1 MQYLLDTVLRLRNW
15 LRAQRHLNWV
25 VKTGVALLLV
35 ALLYYEIAHHRRIGD
50 VWAAFQNEIAHGQWR
65 LLALAVA
72 LMPLNWLAET
82 EKWRGFVARYEYM
95 PRWRALMAVMTGVAF
110 SLFTPNRVGEYGG
123 RILYVQPRNQW
134 RAMVANLV
142 GNFCQFVVL
151 LGMGVLGS
159 LYILRHLEVIQ
170 PIWATVLIVIAAAAL
185 PVLFWLYYHFEI
197 VIDFIKRL
205 RLLRPLLPL
214 LRRLNLGV
222 VRQFTK
228 AERTAILGWA
238 VLRFF
243 IYATQY
249 FLLLRFF
256 GIRTDVLSGFAG
268 IAALFLLQTS
278 IPLPP
283 LAGLVA
289 RGNLAVLLWQQ
300 FGANEV
306 SALAATFSLWVIN
319 LVLPALIGTFS
330 FFYVNISKSLGHETD
345 NAQSLDHQNNAQ
357 HNPLDAAAA
366 RQPDVAAFTGTK
378 HL

>member
-1 MQYLLDTVLRLRNW
+1 MQYLIDTVVRLRNW
-15 LRAQRHLNWV
+15 LRAQRHLNLV
-25 VKTGVALLLV
+25 VKITVTLLLG
-35 ALLYYEIAHHRRIGD
+35 AMLYYEVAYHRHIGE
-50 VWAAFQNEIAHGQWR
+50 VWAAFRNEAAHGKWWY
-65 LLALAVA
+65 LVLALL
-72 LMPLNWLAET
+72 LMPFNWLAET
-82 EKWRGFVARYEYM
+82 EKWRGFVARYEDM
-95 PRWRALMAVMTGVAF
+95 PRSRAFLAVMTGVAF

-123 RILYVQPRNQW
+123 RILYVQARNQW
-134 RAMVANLV
+134 RAVVANLV
-142 GNFCQFVVL
+142 GNFCQFMVL

-159 LYILRHLEVIQ
+159 LYVLKQLEVIR
-170 PIWATVLIVIAAAAL
+170 PIWATVLILGATAAL
-185 PVLFWLYYHFEI
+185 PTMFWLYYHFEL

-205 RLLRPLLPL
+205 RLAKPLLPL
-214 LRRLNLGV
+214 MRQLNLGV
-222 VRQFTK
+222 VRQFSK

-243 IYATQY
+243 IYAAQY

-256 GIRTDVLSGFAG
+256 GIHTDVLSGFSG

-306 SALAATFSLWVIN
+306 SALAATFGLWVIN

-330 FFYVNISKSLGHETD
+330 LFYVNISKSLGHESNTD
-345 NAQSLDHQNNAQ
+345 AICNAPPVSPKTAPVGHHDPAHRTEAVGAERLQ
-357 HNPLDAAAA
+357 
-366 RQPDVAAFTGTK
+366 
-378 HL
+378 